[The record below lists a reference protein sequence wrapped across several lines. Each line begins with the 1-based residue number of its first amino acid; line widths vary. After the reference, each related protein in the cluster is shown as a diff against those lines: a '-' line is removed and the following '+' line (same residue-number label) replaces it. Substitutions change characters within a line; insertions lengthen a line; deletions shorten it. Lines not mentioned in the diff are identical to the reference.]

1 MLKLFWQILIE
12 NCDDKWP
19 WTVTVVTQIYTLYPN
34 QFPQD
39 LPIKEHEEFNVTLTD
54 LRCHQNS
61 LLLEK
66 NVTLSILINDNIVEN
81 VPYVLC
87 KISKWDS
94 SGISTVYLSRSVY
107 LQTCETVTTQD
118 HDLSPETSMYVFSN
132 DNPQLISST
141 SNSEFNDSMT
151 LCSAALSPCQNKALL
166 LCVLICLITYL
177 LLN

>member
-12 NCDDKWP
+12 NCADNIWP
-19 WTVTVVTQIYTLYPN
+19 WTVTVVTEIYTLYPN

-39 LPIKEHEEFNVTLTD
+39 LPIKEHKEFNVTLTD

-61 LLLEK
+61 LLFEK

-94 SGISTVYLSRSVY
+94 SGMATVYRSRSVH

-118 HDLSPETSMYVFSN
+118 HDLTTMYVFSS
-132 DNPQLISST
+132 DNSQLISST

-151 LCSAALSPCQNKALL
+151 LCSAALSPHQNKALL
-166 LCVLICLITYL
+166 LCVLLCLIAYL
-177 LLN
+177 LSN